1 MKFKVEILNNELLK
15 SDSNPKEIFFETNRD
30 PSILQFLIDNK
41 IRIDHSCGG
50 NATCGT
56 CQIEIISGSLSDKE
70 ELESEF
76 CNDRQMKENERLS
89 CQNTPKSDLKIIIKN
104 LK

>member
-1 MKFKVEILNNELLK
+1 MKFKVEIVNNELLK
-15 SDSNPKEIFFETNRD
+15 PYSNLKEMFFETNSD
-30 PSILQFLIDNK
+30 SSILKFLIDNK
-41 IRIDHSCGG
+41 IGIDHSCGG

-56 CQIEIISGSLSDKE
+56 CQIEIISGTLSDKE
-70 ELESEF
+70 ELENEF

-89 CQNTPKSDLKIIIKN
+89 CQTIPKSDLKIIIKN